1 MEPYVTHH
9 LLRLCTAA
17 SASSKQPCWCV
28 RASLPDTRT
37 RETNHYSSL
46 PGWLDQ
52 AVRPLRAG
60 HAVHAYMSTPS
71 IMARRQAT
79 ATPCLLGA
87 GTCHEFHACSSPGLF
102 PSLGAPDQAFRHHGM
117 GFACRRARSIQ
128 PGQGEGA
135 RTCARARERER
146 ERVAA
151 GAVLPS
157 YLRAHVR
164 ARPPSLSVGRLI
176 ACVLPAA
183 PPTTCSC

>member
-9 LLRLCTAA
+9 LLRLCTAAA

-37 RETNHYSSL
+37 RETNHSSL

-52 AVRPLRAG
+52 AVRPRRAG

-128 PGQGEGA
+128 
-135 RTCARARERER
+135 RARPGRGCVHGRGRER
-146 ERVAA
+146 
-151 GAVLPS
+151 AVLPS